1 MKIIHYI
8 LKLKKITAQ
17 MRKGNTDAHRNETD
31 AGYAKCPQFEKNV
44 YSCTN
49 KFSV

>member
-31 AGYAKCPQFEKNV
+31 AGYAKCPQFEKIV
-44 YSCTN
+44 YCFRN